1 MPRRTATMLA
11 STLLLIALLCGV
23 VLIKV
28 PYAEM
33 SPGPTYNTLG
43 EVEGEQVLSFPGK
56 DIPEDAYGGHLNMT
70 TVRVTGSE
78 YRMDLFTA
86 LHGWLSED
94 DAVVPHE
101 ILYPEDKSAEEVD
114 QQNAEE
120 FSQSQ
125 ESAKA
130 AALKAIGEPVTAR
143 VVVQAVIEGGPSQGT
158 LHAGDIIRSVDGEQV
173 RKPTDVAD
181 IVTRHEPGEKVRF
194 TVVPA
199 DEVEDAQKDGRG
211 IGSLDGEQV
220 TVRTEKAPED
230 GRAIVGIQPGITH
243 TFPFR
248 IDISLADV
256 GGPSAGMMFALGI
269 IDKLTPEDKL
279 TGGAFVAGTGTIDAT
294 GRVGAIGGIGMKT
307 IAAHDKGAEYFLT
320 PAKNC
325 SSALAHKPDGLTL
338 VEVETLDDALGALEK
353 IRAGETADLPRC
365 GG

>member
-11 STLLLIALLCGV
+11 STLLLIALLCGA

-43 EVEGEQVLSFPGK
+43 EVDGEQVLSFPGK
-56 DIPEDAYGGHLNMT
+56 DIPKSAYGGNLNMT

-86 LHGWLSED
+86 LHGWLSDD

-101 ILYPEDKSAEEVD
+101 VLYPDDKSAEEVD
-114 QQNAEE
+114 QLNAEE

-130 AALKAIGEPVTAR
+130 AALKALGEPVTAR
-143 VVVQAVIEGGPSQGT
+143 VVVQSVVDGGPSQGT
-158 LHAGDIIRSVDGEQV
+158 LHAGDVIRSVDGERV
-173 RKPTDVAD
+173 RKPMQVAD

-194 TVVPA
+194 AVVPA
-199 DEVEDAQKDGRG
+199 DEVEAAQKDGRD
-211 IGSLDGEQV
+211 IGEVEDEQV
-220 TVRTEKAPED
+220 TVRTKKAPDD
-230 GRAIVGIQPGITH
+230 GRAIVGVQPGTTH
-243 TFPFR
+243 TLPFE

-256 GGPSAGMMFALGI
+256 GGPSAGLMFALGI
-269 IDKLTPEDKL
+269 IDKLTPENKL
-279 TGGAFVAGTGTIDAT
+279 TGGAFVAGTGTIDAS
-294 GRVGAIGGIGMKT
+294 GQVGPIGGIGMKT
-307 IAAHDKGAEYFLT
+307 VAAHDKGAEYFLT
-320 PAKNC
+320 PAENC

-338 VEVETLDDALGALEK
+338 VEVETLDDALGALGK
-353 IRAGETADLPRC
+353 IRDGGTADLPRC
-365 GG
+365 DS